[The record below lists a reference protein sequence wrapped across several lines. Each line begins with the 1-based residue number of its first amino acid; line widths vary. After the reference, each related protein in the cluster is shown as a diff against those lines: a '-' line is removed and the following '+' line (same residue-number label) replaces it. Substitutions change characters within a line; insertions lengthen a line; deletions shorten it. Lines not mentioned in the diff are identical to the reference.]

1 VTIEQRYSSIKAMK
15 GIILAGGKG
24 TRLYPLTR
32 ITSKQLLPVYDR
44 QMIFYP
50 LDTLL
55 RSGIRDV
62 LVISMGEHQDQ
73 FKKLLGDGSEFGAS
87 VSYAIQDEPRGLAE
101 AFIIGESFIGN
112 DNVTLILGDN
122 IFEDDFTEHIKTF
135 QKGGRIFAKPVDD
148 PQRFGV
154 VELGTDSKAISIEE
168 KPSIPKSNYAVTGL
182 YVYDNRAVSFAK
194 EVKPSVRGE
203 IEIVDIHNK
212 YLELG
217 ELDVKI
223 FTGAWEDAGTFDSL
237 LRASILAKEKLS
249 KRPIG

>member
-1 VTIEQRYSSIKAMK
+1 MK

-24 TRLYPLTR
+24 TRLYPLTK

-55 RSGIRDV
+55 RSGVRDI
-62 LVISMGEHQDQ
+62 LVISMSEHQDQ

-87 VSYAIQDEPRGLAE
+87 ISYAIQDEARGLAE
-101 AFIIGESFIGN
+101 AFIIGESFIGS
-112 DNVTLILGDN
+112 DNIALILGDN
-122 IFEDDFTEHIKTF
+122 IFEDDFTEAIRTF
-135 QKGGRIFAKPVDD
+135 EKGGRIFAKPVDD

-154 VELGTDSKAISIEE
+154 VELDAGGKAVSIEE
-168 KPSIPKSNYAVTGL
+168 KPGLPKSNYAVTGL

-203 IEIVDIHNK
+203 LEIVDIHNR
-212 YLELG
+212 YLELA

-237 LRASILAKEKLS
+237 LRAATLAKEKLA
-249 KRPIG
+249 RRAIG

>member
-1 VTIEQRYSSIKAMK
+1 MK

-24 TRLYPLTR
+24 TRLYPLTK

-55 RSGIRDV
+55 RSGVRDV
-62 LVISMGEHQDQ
+62 LIISTSEHQDQ
-73 FKKLLGDGSEFGAS
+73 FKTLLGDGSEFGAKI
-87 VSYAIQDEPRGLAE
+87 SYAIQEEPRGLAE

-112 DNVTLILGDN
+112 DDVALILGDN
-122 IFEDDFTEHIKTF
+122 IFENDFSEHIKSF
-135 QKGGRIFAKPVDD
+135 SKGGRIFAKPVDD

-154 VELGTDSKAISIEE
+154 VELDAQGKAVSIEE
-168 KPSIPKSNYAVTGL
+168 KPKLPKSNYAITGL
-182 YVYDNRAVSFAK
+182 YLYDNRVVSFAK
-194 EVKPSVRGE
+194 EVKPSERGE
-203 IEIVDIHNK
+203 LEIVDLHRR
-212 YLELG
+212 YLALG

-249 KRPIG
+249 KGL

>member
-1 VTIEQRYSSIKAMK
+1 MK